1 MHCMLRN
8 FEIFGCLTLGMIYW

>member
-1 MHCMLRN
+1 MLRN